1 MQLCRSPPHG
11 HVGNFA
17 DQTATNL
24 SLAPAMVT
32 KIIKRD
38 HAAFQRGVLV
48 DEALTD
54 HRDTILVQHAKR
66 VKIWAREGRLGQVE
80 VFLQMCCLSTSIF
93 ERPRHFYAINTP
105 KSKTRSTP
113 LFTKSP
119 YTVPRSLLTERRSDE
134 ACNVSRDL
142 GSCISGHSRRWIPPH
157 RSRDPGRCHHGCRT
171 LWQAQRGTKPPILL
185 LSSGQ

>member
-80 VFLQMCCLSTSIF
+80 VFLQMCCLSTSII

-113 LFTKSP
+113 LITKSP
-119 YTVPRSLLTERRSDE
+119 YLGKCFRSILPYPECVYESPDHYKE
-134 ACNVSRDL
+134 IQPGEIIN
-142 GSCISGHSRRWIPPH
+142 P
-157 RSRDPGRCHHGCRT
+157 PGRNSRNC
-171 LWQAQRGTKPPILL
+171 LIILKT
-185 LSSGQ
+185 GP